1 MKGRNNG
8 YNETFSKGTYPQR
21 EEGLKMKKLI
31 VFLAA
36 LLVSLPV
43 FAGERVTKIVE
54 SDLPVILDG
63 NWIYPVNGKH
73 TLVLTDSVL
82 TINGYEYVHP
92 PKKMEKHEISKEK
105 NFSEWVI
112 VTASEQGQKVIDD
125 GGSVEEAFIAMRDYF
140 KKHLAGNDS
149 IQCTWGKEHV
159 GFTIVKKNV
168 PGKTLVSVPQVTT
181 EVIMEGRAT
190 WRERAVESE
199 CGILISVLK
208 SGRLLFKNTQD
219 NYGRGFN
226 PEEAIPAIKMIQK
239 ERIKYMEAARDTNV
253 WVNGVEF
260 SPIDIK
266 TLTNP
271 GKLVKRRFKD
281 ESD

>member
-1 MKGRNNG
+1 MKRV
-8 YNETFSKGTYPQR
+8 
-21 EEGLKMKKLI
+21 I
-31 VFLAA
+31 VFLVV

-54 SDLPVILDG
+54 SEIPVILDG
-63 NWIYPVNGKH
+63 NWIYPVNGRH

-112 VTASEQGQKVIDD
+112 ETAVERGQKEIDA
-125 GGSVEEAFIAMRDYF
+125 GKGEEAVQRVMDEFF
-140 KKHLAGNDS
+140 KKHTGSRES
-149 IQCTWGKEHV
+149 ITYLYD
-159 GFTIVKKNV
+159 KKN
-168 PGKTLVSVPQVTT
+168 KKFLVKEDCHSVAMSIYLPYLSTK
-181 EVIMEGRAT
+181 EKMEGKAT

-199 CGILISVLK
+199 CRRLISVLK
-208 SGRLLFKNTQD
+208 SGRLRFKNSYD
-219 NYGRGFN
+219 NYGRGFD
-226 PEEAIPAIKMIQK
+226 PEEAIPAIKKIQ
-239 ERIKYMEAARDTNV
+239 EEPLRYQEAARDTNV

-271 GKLVKRRFKD
+271 GKLVKRRFED